1 MAGFPTLIGTSRKS
15 FIGSILLEAG
25 KGRETLPIP
34 KERAWATASAV
45 ACAVQQGV
53 MMARV
58 HDVKEMRD
66 VLTMA
71 DALWS

>member
-1 MAGFPTLIGTSRKS
+1 L
-15 FIGSILLEAG
+15 GSILSEAG
-25 KGRETLPIP
+25 KGRETLP

-45 ACAVQQGV
+45 ACAVEQGV
-53 MMARV
+53 MVARV

-66 VLTMA
+66 VLTVA